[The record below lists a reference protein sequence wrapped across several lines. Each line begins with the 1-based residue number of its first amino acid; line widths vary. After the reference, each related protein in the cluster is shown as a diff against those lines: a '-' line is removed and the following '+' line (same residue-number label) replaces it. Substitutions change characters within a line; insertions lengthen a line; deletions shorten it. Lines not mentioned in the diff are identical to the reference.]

1 MAAVVFVQKKNFGI
15 KFFVFIASNLGK
27 GLSGPAIQIMCN
39 ILKLICLF
47 WVITTVSCTVISRQ
61 VRSEAEPLIPFKTL
75 LEETEEYKGR
85 TVILGGY
92 ILQVENLA
100 SETILKVLQAPFRV
114 GEEPDLRDLS
124 QGRFVVYFKGFLDP
138 EVYARDRA
146 ITVAGTVI
154 GSDVE
159 KIGEEGVRYLKIKNR
174 EIYLWP
180 EYKNL
185 PPYPNPWPY
194 PRYWHG
200 YPNYPYSFWWW

>member
-1 MAAVVFVQKKNFGI
+1 MAAVVFVQKRNFRI

-124 QGRFVVYFKGFLDP
+124 KGRFVVYFKGFLDP

-185 PPYPNPWPY
+185 PPYPNPRPY

-200 YPNYPYSFWWW
+200 YPNYPYSFWW

>member
-1 MAAVVFVQKKNFGI
+1 M
-15 KFFVFIASNLGK
+15 
-27 GLSGPAIQIMCN
+27 
-39 ILKLICLF
+39 
-47 WVITTVSCTVISRQ
+47 ISRQ

-154 GSDVE
+154 RSDVE

-200 YPNYPYSFWWW
+200 YPNYPYSFWW